1 MEISVSDHFLGLI
14 MDGSGKERPIETPE
28 NKAFS
33 QDGEKTVNKLRKKR
47 ETKWERGA
55 RRRWGRG
62 REAEIS

>member
-1 MEISVSDHFLGLI
+1 